1 LPRIDPWPVVEKQ
14 GRGKVTNLPPSPRG
28 KWAGDKTSFSEET
41 QWLVPKGLNSFV
53 LSCHESRIQISCAG
67 SQARGTLD
75 TPSFFLNI
83 VDDMIPARR
92 YKSEDRLYRRGL
104 SRLEMASNR
113 VGCNGRREARRRTD
127 KNKTKNQRLKQPI
140 KVVSLAAV
148 FSPSESSKVKE
159 VRHLCSTP
167 DVAPFV
173 LRQPGRHSSRLTFHI
188 PSSSEDPASRN

>member
-1 LPRIDPWPVVEKQ
+1 MLIWSWRTADRFAAHQSLDGLRRSREEES
-14 GRGKVTNLPPSPRG
+14 TNFPPSPRG
-28 KWAGDKTSFSEET
+28 KWAGDKTSFSKGIK
-41 QWLVPKGLNSFV
+41 WLVPEGLNSFV

-148 FSPSESSKVKE
+148 FSPSESSKVEKCAICAPLLTL
-159 VRHLCSTP
+159 RHLCSASL
-167 DVAPFV
+167 VA
-173 LRQPGRHSSRLTFHI
+173 I
-188 PSSSEDPASRN
+188 PVG

>member
-1 LPRIDPWPVVEKQ
+1 MLIWSWRTADRFAAHRSLAGCGEAGKRKSNESSALSTRQ
-14 GRGKVTNLPPSPRG
+14 MGRRQDKLFG
-28 KWAGDKTSFSEET
+28 GDAV
-41 QWLVPKGLNSFV
+41 LVPKGLNSFV

-83 VDDMIPARR
+83 VDDMIPPRR

-140 KVVSLAAV
+140 KVASLAAATTV
-148 FSPSESSKVKE
+148 FSPSESSS
-159 VRHLCSTP
+159 RRS
-167 DVAPFV
+167 APFV
-173 LRQPGRHSSRLTFHI
+173 LHS
-188 PSSSEDPASRN
+188 